1 MSELILS
8 RLDQVEISSLNQLFS
23 KHDEC
28 QLTLKFRDGRYD
40 VNTEPIS
47 PNGWDSAEF
56 RICHSRSPFDLLVCP
71 ASHHDDLVSVYLI
84 RFTLNVLHPVELLR
98 ALSEMDSSNDKFT
111 VEHIRNLVE
120 LRLQEKLIGD
130 TTGVV
135 ESEVREKI
143 NRYLSSLLSEIGLT
157 ADLSSLSIS
166 SKNIDVS
173 DRNLVSKSSGDLE
186 VRKMKMT
193 YRRVVDSLMV
203 SKQKTVL
210 DDVIVLGNCTIDAQ
224 GCQGTIWLR
233 EGQALDNRKT
243 TSHIKVMRSKFD
255 LARMLMRIETEGE
268 L

>member
-1 MSELILS
+1 M
-8 RLDQVEISSLNQLFS
+8 Q
-23 KHDEC
+23 
-28 QLTLKFRDGRYD
+28 TG
-40 VNTEPIS
+40 
-47 PNGWDSAEF
+47 G
-56 RICHSRSPFDLLVCP
+56 
-71 ASHHDDLVSVYLI
+71 
-84 RFTLNVLHPVELLR
+84 
-98 ALSEMDSSNDKFT
+98 
-111 VEHIRNLVE
+111 NLVE

-130 TTGVV
+130 TTGVG
-135 ESEVREKI
+135 ESEVRGKI
-143 NRYLSSLLSEIGLT
+143 NVYLSSLLSEIGLT

-193 YRRVVDSLMV
+193 YRRVVDSLVV

-210 DDVIVLGNCTIDAQ
+210 DDVIVLGNCTIDSQ

-233 EGQALDNRKT
+233 EGKALDNRKT